1 MSTNHKGDKRM
12 SVYELMFLLNEDQ
25 REELTKKLDTVLAV
39 DIGKSFV
46 KTNTGIKFPSNVYL
60 GEKTC
65 NSSLDSLQV
74 TWKEKTYTVGDRSR
88 PQNII
93 LTDYNSDEYKICIL
107 TAIALGFEGEEN
119 IQVRLGL
126 GLSPMYFRDHNEKL
140 KEEIMKLNKQTIS
153 INIGEEIKNYSIEIL
168 EVRVFKQACTLPD
181 KYLKRRD

>member
-74 TWKEKTYTVGDRSR
+74 TWKEKPYTVGDRSR

-93 LTDYNSDEYKICIL
+93 LTDYNSD
-107 TAIALGFEGEEN
+107 
-119 IQVRLGL
+119 
-126 GLSPMYFRDHNEKL
+126 
-140 KEEIMKLNKQTIS
+140 
-153 INIGEEIKNYSIEIL
+153 
-168 EVRVFKQACTLPD
+168 
-181 KYLKRRD
+181 

>member
-1 MSTNHKGDKRM
+1 MPTNLKGDKRM

-25 REELTKKLDTVLAV
+25 REELMKKLDTVLAV

-46 KTNTGIKFPSNVYL
+46 KTNTGIKFPSNVYF
-60 GEKTC
+60 GEKTS

-74 TWKEKTYTVGDRSR
+74 TWKDTTYTIGDRSR

-93 LTDYNSDEYKICIL
+93 LTDYSSDEYKACIL
-107 TAIALGFEGEEN
+107 TAIALGLKGKEN

-126 GLSPMYFRDHNEKL
+126 GLSPMYFSDHNEKL
-140 KEEIMKLNKQTIS
+140 KEEILKLNKQTIL
-153 INIGEEIKNYSIEIL
+153 INTGEESKNYDIEIL

-181 KYLKRRD
+181 KYLKKRD